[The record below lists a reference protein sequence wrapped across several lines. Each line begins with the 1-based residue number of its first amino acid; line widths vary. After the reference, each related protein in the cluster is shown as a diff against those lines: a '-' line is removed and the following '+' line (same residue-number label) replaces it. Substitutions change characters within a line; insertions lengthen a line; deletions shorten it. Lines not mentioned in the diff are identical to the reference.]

1 MMYLAISFSVPLTTA
16 QDFYLPVPKR
26 GIVKG
31 AKAVYSEETNT
42 DETIDLLRDT
52 TSVCLVTPPATST
65 AEGVEIDGVPD
76 TTNKD
81 LVFDPDSDTAAYK
94 RIKISTPNTF
104 NTAGIAGLIIEYD
117 PYVIEVEDPA
127 LA

>member
-1 MMYLAISFSVPLTTA
+1 MMYLTVTFPVAVTTA
-16 QDFYLPVPKR
+16 LDFYFPVPKR

-31 AKAVYSEETNT
+31 ATAVYSEETYLE
-42 DETIDLLRDT
+42 ETVTLARDT
-52 TSVCLVTPPATST
+52 TAVNLITPPADTT
-65 AEGVEIDGVPD
+65 AEGVIITGVPD

-81 LVFDPDSDTAAYK
+81 LVFDPASTTVAHR
-94 RIKISTPNTF
+94 RIKISCPNLF
-104 NTAGIAGLIIEYD
+104 DTAGLMGLVIEYD